1 MLLLMC
7 LSCDSPFYL
16 NQIPHITLVTVFI
29 VEAKMIFHQ
38 ASRNICKQKKRKG
51 KWADN
56 AIKPVTFLII
66 LYQPRVKQSKAH
78 FV

>member
-1 MLLLMC
+1 MLLLMF

-16 NQIPHITLVTVFI
+16 NQTPHITLVTVLI

-38 ASRNICKQKKRKG
+38 ASRNTCKQKKRKG

-56 AIKPVTFLII
+56 TIKPVTFLII
-66 LYQPRVKQSKAH
+66 LYQPRVKQSTLCLI
-78 FV
+78 